1 MDAPYEE
8 SLPIYGCN
16 VLMTVDQ
23 KADFHKIVPIY
34 DLPTVFSDKMYF
46 WPISTDEI
54 KRNKNLVQNPGW
66 HTFL

>member
-1 MDAPYEE
+1 
-8 SLPIYGCN
+8 
-16 VLMTVDQ
+16 MTVDQ
-23 KADFHKIVPIY
+23 KADFHKVVPIY